1 MSVFAIIG
9 AGMMGSAMSYPLR
22 DNGHEVHIVGT
33 PLDREIVDRLKKD
46 NYHANMKRT
55 LPEGIIYHQI
65 EELEEDRLA
74 YNNKTDEELEK
85 NPIMAWGIRKHLF
98 TPNRLVW

>member
-1 MSVFAIIG
+1 MAEKKRSGFEVLDIRLGGVQARAKSAIRQIRDYL
-9 AGMMGSAMSYPLR
+9 AGR
-22 DNGHEVHIVGT
+22 
-33 PLDREIVDRLKKD
+33 LD
-46 NYHANMKRT
+46 
-55 LPEGIIYHQI
+55 QI